1 MEELVRKE
9 QELQAASPKAHPA
22 IDISYVELPTKLTS
36 RIDLSGILGAIAF
49 LAMLAAPGAV
59 EGGMYITA
67 AVLVATS
74 AACACLSI
82 KENGKKR

>member
-9 QELQAASPKAHPA
+9 QELQAASPKARPA
-22 IDISYVELPTKLTS
+22 RDISYVELPTKLTS
-36 RIDLSGILGAIAF
+36 RIDLSGILGSIAF

-67 AVLVATS
+67 AVLVAIF